1 MADSTADD
9 NVTILKHVISKHDDL
24 LPSLRTYDTYYEGT
38 QPMQYMHPD
47 LWADV
52 SDRIKPVIVNWP
64 RLVVDSVEER
74 LDVEGFRYP
83 DADSS
88 DDELNR
94 VWQANNLDES
104 SQQGHVDALAL
115 ERAFTVVGTNPDD
128 DQTPLIT
135 LESPLEMHAELDPA
149 TRKLIR
155 AVKRWKS
162 DPVAGKPLDMATLYL
177 PNVTE
182 HYQADGSKWKL
193 IAAPDQHNLGALPV
207 SLLANRP
214 RLQNLLGISEMT
226 DVVPLSD
233 AACKLATDMMVAA
246 EFAAIPQRYVF
257 GMGPQDFVD
266 PQTGQQLSTWQ
277 AVLGR
282 VWASQSTDGS
292 AGTFPAADL
301 TNFHKSLNALAQIVS
316 AMAALPPSALGFTSD
331 NPASADAMRAAE
343 ARLVKR
349 VERRQRSFGG
359 GWENTM
365 RLVRRFQTGEWDDA
379 AKRLETV
386 WRNPAT
392 PTVAQQAD
400 AAVKLFAQNI
410 VPWRQ
415 TVEDM
420 GYSDGQIQR
429 MEALRDAETP
439 PAVSEAPP
447 SNGTPAA
454 L

>member
-9 NVTILKHVISKHDDL
+9 NVAILKRLISRHDDA
-24 LPSLRTYDTYYEGT
+24 LPSLRLYDAYYEGT

-64 RLVVDSVEER
+64 RLVVDSIEER
-74 LDVEGFRYP
+74 LDVEGFRYA

-88 DDELNR
+88 DDELTR

-104 SQQGHVDALAL
+104 SQQGHVDSLAL

-128 DQTPLIT
+128 DETPIIT
-135 LESPLEMHAELDPA
+135 IESPLEMHAELDPR
-149 TRKLIR
+149 TRQMIR

-162 DPVAGKPLDMATLYL
+162 DPIAGKPQDMATLYL
-177 PNVTE
+177 PNSTE
-182 HYQADGSKWKL
+182 YYQSNGSGWDL
-193 IAAPDQHNLGALPV
+193 VEAPDVHNLGALPV

-214 RLQNLLGISEMT
+214 RLQNLLGISELT

-246 EFAAIPQRYVF
+246 EFAAIPQRFVF
-257 GMGPQDFVD
+257 GMGPESFVD
-266 PQTGQQLSTWQ
+266 PQSGQPLSTWQ
-277 AVLGR
+277 AVMGR
-282 VWASQSTDGS
+282 VWATPSIEGK

-301 TNFHKSLNALAQIVS
+301 SNFHESLNALAQIVS

-349 VERRQRSFGG
+349 VERRQRVLGG

-365 RLVRRFQTGEWDDA
+365 RLVRRFQLGEWDDN

-400 AAVKLFAQNI
+400 AAVKLFSQNI

-420 GYSDGQIQR
+420 GYSDAQITRMQEQR
-429 MEALRDAETP
+429 NAAAA
-439 PAVSEAPP
+439 PAVPEQ
-447 SNGTPAA
+447 PADPIPA
-454 L
+454 

>member
-9 NVTILKHVISKHDDL
+9 NIATLKHLISKHEDV
-24 LPSLRTYDTYYEGT
+24 LPSLRMYDAYYEGQ

-64 RLVVDSVEER
+64 RLVVDSIEER
-74 LDVEGFRYP
+74 LDVEGFRYA
-83 DADSS
+83 DADKS
-88 DDELNR
+88 DEELTR

-115 ERAFTVVGTNPDD
+115 ERAFSVVGTNPDD
-128 DQTPLIT
+128 AQTPLIT
-135 LESPLEMHAELDPA
+135 IESPLEMHAELDPR
-149 TRKLIR
+149 TRTLIR

-162 DPVAGKPLDMATLYL
+162 DPVAGKPVDMATLYL
-177 PNVTE
+177 PNSTG
-182 HYQADGSKWKL
+182 HYQAKGSSWEL
-193 IAAPDQHNLGALPV
+193 TEAPDDHGLGALPV

-214 RLQNLLGISEMT
+214 RLQNLLGISELT

-257 GMGPQDFVD
+257 GMGPEDFVD
-266 PQTGQQLSTWQ
+266 PQTGQPLSTWQ

-282 VWASQSTDGS
+282 VWASRATDGK

-301 TNFHKSLNALAQIVS
+301 DNFHSSLNSLAQIVS

-349 VERRQRSFGG
+349 VERRQRTFGG

-365 RLVRRFQTGEWDDA
+365 RLVRRFQTGEWDEQ

-420 GYSDGQIQR
+420 GYSDGQIARMQAQR
-429 MEALRDAETP
+429 VADAA
-439 PAVSEAPP
+439 PAVPEQ
-447 SNGTPAA
+447 PAA
-454 L
+454 PIPA